1 MLHSIAPNA
10 GSGKPIQN
18 TETSKM
24 TTPVKY
30 ERILKGQRIP
40 STETKF
46 ISMPRYF
53 ET

>member
-30 ERILKGQRIP
+30 EKFLKGQRIP

-53 ET
+53 